1 MRIKSL
7 ELVNDPKIKNL
18 KLDFTIDNNIQDTI
32 ILAGNNGCGK
42 TTILEN
48 IYLLISHN
56 ITSYFER
63 DNGLIKSIIIFDKK
77 ELEIIKNNINNFD
90 RKVTSDINCLSLLE
104 ETNEFEYIIDFSGDR
119 GTYGRYKFFA
129 LINGNKKEID
139 SYSIMHKGKLEELMS
154 TFYSTAN
161 INYSLST
168 VNSITAIELDSDKN
182 NIKTEN
188 NIGTDVKQTFVD
200 IYNLDAQDFQKWAS
214 ENIDKK
220 IDESKMYTRIKRF
233 SNAFSY
239 IFSNLKFDK
248 IINSNGHKDVLFKN
262 NNGDEIK
269 IDDLS
274 TGEKQIVIRG
284 GYMLKYQKSIQ
295 SSIIL
300 IDEPE
305 LSLHPEWQKKILQ
318 FYKRLFTDESGN
330 QTSQIFVATHSPF
343 IIHNLSRYNDKVVV
357 LNKDENDNI
366 TVLKKPT
373 YYSYSSNTTVEKAFN
388 IKNFTPS
395 KNILFTEGETDK
407 RYLDK
412 AIELYFKGEVNFQV
426 DWIGNYNQNGGVI
439 NTGFTGLNN
448 LLKVLEANPN
458 LFSSKIGLLYDCDT
472 NKKFENRDAYF
483 IYTLS
488 SNDENIYKIGIEN
501 QLTLPKTFDYD
512 SFVDKNVRIDD
523 YGAQSIISS
532 LDKTKL
538 CDYICSSENVKDIL
552 INLKKIIDDINSLF
566 N

>member
-18 KLDFTIDNNIQDTI
+18 KLDFTVDNAVQDTI
-32 ILAGNNGCGK
+32 IFAGNNGCGK
-42 TTILEN
+42 TTILDN
-48 IYLLISHN
+48 IYSLINHN
-56 ITSYFER
+56 IVSNSER
-63 DNGLIKSIIIFDKK
+63 ESGLIKSIIILNA
-77 ELEIIKNNINNFD
+77 EEIEIIKNNILNSD
-90 RKVTSDINCLSLLE
+90 RKGANENNCLSLLE
-104 ETNEFEYIIDFSGDR
+104 KTNEFEYIIDFSGER

-129 LINGNKKEID
+129 ITDSGKREID
-139 SYSIMHKGKLEELMS
+139 SYSIMHRGKLEKLMS

-161 INYSLST
+161 INYNLNP
-168 VNSITAIELDSDKN
+168 VNSITTIDLDLDKN

-214 ENIDKK
+214 ENIGNK
-220 IDESKMYTRIKRF
+220 IDESKMFVRINRF

-239 IFSNLKFDK
+239 MFSNLKFDR
-248 IINSNGHKDVLFKN
+248 IINSNDYKDVLFRN
-262 NNGDEIK
+262 NKGDEIR

-295 SSIIL
+295 SNFIL

-318 FYKRLFTDESGN
+318 FYKRLFTDENGS
-330 QTSQIFVATHSPF
+330 QTAQIFVATHSPF
-343 IIHNLSRYNDKVVV
+343 IVHNFSRYNDKIVV

-366 TVLKKPT
+366 SVLKKPT
-373 YYSYSSNTTVEKAFN
+373 YYSYDNNVTIEKAFN
-388 IKNFTPS
+388 IKNFSSS

-407 RYLDK
+407 KYLDK
-412 AIELYFKGEVNFQV
+412 AIELYFKGKVNFEVN
-426 DWIGNYNQNGGVI
+426 WIGNYNQNGGAI
-439 NTGFTGLNN
+439 NTGCTGLNN

-458 LFSSKIGLLYDCDT
+458 LFNNKIGLLYDCDT
-472 NKKFENRDAYF
+472 NKKAEKNELYF

-488 SNDENIYKIGIEN
+488 SNDKNVYKIGIEN
-501 QLTLPKTFDYD
+501 QLILRKSFDYNN
-512 SFVDKNVRIDD
+512 FIAKKVKIDD
-523 YGAQSIISS
+523 YGVESTISS

-538 CDYICSSENVKDIL
+538 CDYICSSNDVENIL
-552 INLKKIIDDINSLF
+552 INLKKIIEDINSLF

>member
-18 KLDFTIDNNIQDTI
+18 KLDFTVDNVVQDTI
-32 ILAGNNGCGK
+32 IFAGNNGCGK
-42 TTILEN
+42 TTILDN
-48 IYLLISHN
+48 IYSLINHN
-56 ITSYFER
+56 IVSNSER
-63 DNGLIKSIIIFDKK
+63 ESGLIKSIIILSN
-77 ELEIIKNNINNFD
+77 EEIEIIKNNILNSD
-90 RKVTSDINCLSLLE
+90 RKGANENNCLSLLE
-104 ETNEFEYIIDFSGDR
+104 KTNEFEYIVDFSGER

-129 LINGNKKEID
+129 ITDSGKREID
-139 SYSIMHKGKLEELMS
+139 SYSIMHKGKLEKLMS

-161 INYSLST
+161 INYNLNP
-168 VNSITAIELDSDKN
+168 VNSITTIDLDLDKN

-214 ENIDKK
+214 ENIGNK
-220 IDESKMYTRIKRF
+220 IDESKMFVRINRF

-239 IFSNLKFDK
+239 MFSNLKFDR
-248 IINSNGHKDVLFKN
+248 IINSNDHKDVLFRN
-262 NNGDEIK
+262 NKGDEIR

-295 SSIIL
+295 SNFIL

-318 FYKRLFTDESGN
+318 FYKRLFTDENGS
-330 QTSQIFVATHSPF
+330 QTAQIFVATHSPF
-343 IIHNLSRYNDKVVV
+343 IVHNFSRYNDKVVV
-357 LNKDENDNI
+357 LNKDENDNVS
-366 TVLKKPT
+366 VLKKPT
-373 YYSYSSNTTVEKAFN
+373 YYSYDNNVTVEKAFN
-388 IKNFTPS
+388 IKNFLSS

-407 RYLDK
+407 KYLDK
-412 AIELYFKGEVNFQV
+412 AIELYFKGKVNFEVN
-426 DWIGNYNQNGGVI
+426 WIGNYNQNGGAI
-439 NTGFTGLNN
+439 NTGCTGLNN

-458 LFSSKIGLLYDCDT
+458 LFNNKIGLLYDCDT
-472 NKKFENRDAYF
+472 NKKAEKNELYF

-488 SNDENIYKIGIEN
+488 SNDKNVYKIGIEN
-501 QLTLPKTFDYD
+501 QLILPKSFDYNN
-512 SFVDKNVRIDD
+512 FIAKKVKIDD
-523 YGAQSIISS
+523 YGVESTISS

-538 CDYICSSENVKDIL
+538 CDYICSSNDVENTL
-552 INLKKIIDDINSLF
+552 INLKKIIEDINSSF
-566 N
+566 D